1 MARYRCEELDMSK
14 LLIVL
19 LVSFSHSLLACAQ
32 DRNVSKSSAKKT
44 DIQKQ
49 VPTQKVPESDHN
61 APIVRGVKLPEN
73 QKALNL
79 DAIADQP
86 ENFSDKQVCVE
97 GSISAVCQAKG
108 CWMTMAG
115 TKATSRAR
123 VTFKDY
129 AFFVPKDVKGK
140 KVKVLGEVKVKLLSE
155 AERKHLAED
164 GRVDVSEIP
173 KAELRLVA
181 SGVEIRP

>member
-1 MARYRCEELDMSK
+1 MSK
-14 LLIVL
+14 LLTIL
-19 LVSFSHSLLACAQ
+19 FISLSFQLLACAQ
-32 DRNVSKSSAKKT
+32 DKNAGKTSENKADAQGKVTSSK
-44 DIQKQ
+44 
-49 VPTQKVPESDHN
+49 KVEDASK
-61 APIVRGVKLPEN
+61 AIILRGVKLPVD
-73 QKALNL
+73 QKTTSL

-86 ENFSDKQVCVE
+86 EKFAGKEVCVE

-115 TKATSRAR
+115 SKVTSRAR
-123 VTFKDY
+123 VTFKEY
-129 AFFVPKDVKGK
+129 AFFVPKNVKGK
-140 KVKVLGEVKVKLLSE
+140 KVKLLGEVKVKMLSD

>member
-1 MARYRCEELDMSK
+1 MSK

-19 LVSFSHSLLACAQ
+19 LLSFSQSLIACAQ
-32 DRNVSKSSAKKT
+32 DSSVGKTNEKKT
-44 DIQKQ
+44 VEQKQ
-49 VPTQKVPESDHN
+49 VTTQRPSVAEQK
-61 APIVRGVKLPEN
+61 APIVRGEKLPAN
-73 QKALNL
+73 QSILNL

-86 ENFSDKQVCVE
+86 ENFSGKQVCVE
-97 GSISAVCQAKG
+97 GSITAVCQAKG

-115 TKATSRAR
+115 TKASSRAR

-129 AFFVPKDVKGK
+129 AFFVPKDISGK
-140 KVKVLGEVKVKLLSE
+140 KVKVLGEVKVKMLSE

>member
-1 MARYRCEELDMSK
+1 MSK
-14 LLIVL
+14 LLTIL
-19 LVSFSHSLLACAQ
+19 FVSLSFQLLACAQ
-32 DRNVSKSSAKKT
+32 DNQPSKQEGTSTSAKANST
-44 DIQKQ
+44 TSKQ
-49 VPTQKVPESDHN
+49 PLSANV
-61 APIVRGVKLPEN
+61 IVRGVKLPAD
-73 QKALNL
+73 QKTTSL

-86 ENFSDKQVCVE
+86 EKYSGKEVCVE

-115 TKATSRAR
+115 SKVTSRAR

-129 AFFVPKDVKGK
+129 AFFVPKTVKGK
-140 KVKVLGEVKVKLLSE
+140 KVKLLGEVKVKMLSD

>member
-1 MARYRCEELDMSK
+1 MSK
-14 LLIVL
+14 LFIVL
-19 LVSFSHSLLACAQ
+19 LITLSSSLHACAQ
-32 DRNVSKSSAKKT
+32 KASESEQADLAKSQAKSQVKINQTASKAENLIT
-44 DIQKQ
+44 
-49 VPTQKVPESDHN
+49 
-61 APIVRGVKLPEN
+61 RGVKLPTD
-73 QKALNL
+73 QVALNL
-79 DAIADQP
+79 DAIADEP
-86 ENFSDKQVCVE
+86 EKFSGKQVCVE

-115 TKATSRAR
+115 HKSTSRAR

-140 KVKVLGEVKVKLLSE
+140 KVKLLGEVKVKMLGE

-181 SGVEIRP
+181 SGIEIRP